1 MQLDLQ
7 NASASD
13 RVPDPSD
20 FEAWA
25 VAALR
30 GRCPNAELT
39 IRLVDAAES
48 AALNRRFRGKA
59 APTNVLSFPFEVPPG
74 MPETHL
80 LGDLVICAPV
90 VEREAREQ
98 GKALA
103 AHWAHMV
110 VHGILHLL
118 GYDHQDDDQAG
129 EMEGLETRILTG
141 LGFPAPYEE
150 PGPQ

>member
-1 MQLDLQ
+1 
-7 NASASD
+7 
-13 RVPDPSD
+13 
-20 FEAWA
+20 
-25 VAALR
+25 
-30 GRCPNAELT
+30 
-39 IRLVDAAES
+39 
-48 AALNRRFRGKA
+48 
-59 APTNVLSFPFEVPPG
+59 
-74 MPETHL
+74 
-80 LGDLVICAPV
+80 V